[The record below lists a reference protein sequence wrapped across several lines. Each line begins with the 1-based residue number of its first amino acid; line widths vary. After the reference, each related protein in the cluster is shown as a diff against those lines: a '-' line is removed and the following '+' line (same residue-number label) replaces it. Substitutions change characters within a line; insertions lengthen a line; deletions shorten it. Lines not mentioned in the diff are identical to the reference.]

1 MPSAAPLAFLP
12 IVTKAR
18 ELDARILLA
27 AHLAKSGFQVVVGS
41 QSFVDYR
48 ARYARNAIV
57 FSPLL
62 VPGVDQRLKAY
73 RARGHRII
81 AWDEEGLVY
90 PDPAWYFANRV
101 DSKAAAEAD
110 ALIAWGEVAGE
121 DWQQTLPDGT
131 PRPLPLGN
139 ARIELLRAPF
149 RQLHAADGEGLR
161 QRFGRYILVNTNFDM
176 VNHADGPGGL
186 ERRLRATGR
195 LSTARDEQKFIEWS
209 AFRQM
214 MFDAFLDGLPRLHE
228 ALPQFTFVLRPH
240 PSEAVDTYQALAD
253 TLPRLSIEPASGSVL
268 PWILGAEAIL
278 HNSCTTA
285 LEAFMLDVPPIAYA
299 PPTADETD
307 GMASPL
313 PNLLSRRCAD
323 WEDVIAALESLPGK
337 PQQNWQS
344 AEQIATARRYIGG
357 FDGPL
362 SSELIADLSLQLAEG
377 LPAPVLGGPDPIR
390 RLRRAAGAMGEKLG
404 VRLRAGEDDRRRF
417 PGLPLAEVNRLADA
431 IGGMIQCP
439 LSVTP
444 LEPDTY
450 IIARS
455 GH

>member
-1 MPSAAPLAFLP
+1 MPRPAPLAFLP

-18 ELDARILLA
+18 ELDARIVLA
-27 AHLAKSGFQVVVGS
+27 AHLAKAGFQVVVGS
-41 QSFVDYR
+41 QGYVDYR
-48 ARYARNAIV
+48 ARYASNAII

-101 DSKAAAEAD
+101 DGAAASQAD

-121 DWQQTLPDGT
+121 DWQATLPEGT

-139 ARIELLRAPF
+139 ARIDLLRRPF
-149 RQLHAADGEGLR
+149 RELHAADGAALR

-195 LSTARDEQKFIEWS
+195 LSTARDEQKFVEWS
-209 AFRQM
+209 KFRQA
-214 MFDAFLDGLPRLHE
+214 MFDAFMDGLPRLHE

-240 PSEAVDTYQALAD
+240 PSEAVDTYHALAR
-253 TLPRLSIEPASGSVL
+253 TLPRLSVEPASGSVL

-285 LEAFMLDVPPIAYA
+285 LEAFMLDVPPVAYA
-299 PPTADETD
+299 PATAGETE

-313 PNLLSRRCAD
+313 PNLLSRRCQD
-323 WEDVIAALESLPGK
+323 WEDVIQALTGVGDGG
-337 PQQNWQS
+337 QNWQ
-344 AEQIATARRYIGG
+344 APDQIATARRYIGG
-357 FDGPL
+357 FEGPL
-362 SSELIADLSLQLAEG
+362 SSERVAELALDLAST
-377 LPAPVLGGPDPIR
+377 LPPARIGRPDMMR
-390 RLRRAAGAMGEKLG
+390 RLRRAGGALGEALG
-404 VRLRAGEDDRRRF
+404 VRTRAGDDDRRRF
-417 PGLPLAEVNRLADA
+417 PGLSLAEVTHLAQT
-431 IGGMIQCP
+431 IGGMIECP
-439 LSVTP
+439 LRITQ

-450 IIARS
+450 VIAQA
-455 GH
+455 GN